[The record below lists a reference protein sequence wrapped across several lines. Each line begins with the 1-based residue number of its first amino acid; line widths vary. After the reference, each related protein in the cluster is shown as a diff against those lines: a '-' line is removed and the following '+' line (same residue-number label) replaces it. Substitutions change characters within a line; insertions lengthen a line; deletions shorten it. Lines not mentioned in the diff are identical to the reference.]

1 MFEKS
6 YYHVLQDYIQS
17 GCKEQL
23 TPEEQEYYNALYAIV
38 GIHRKYGRDQAI
50 NLLMHAPFNCSRP
63 RAREMYNEAV
73 NLFFLDDSIENRA
86 HRNMIFEDL
95 QKAAQA
101 VLLSAKSPKD
111 MEIYGN
117 LKIQAWKVK
126 QLDKE
131 DPIKREQPKD
141 KPIKVYTTD
150 SSMIGIPSID
160 RKLLA
165 QQIDSIPDISERDRE
180 RLKRDANIIETSF
193 EEMLDDTQEKT
204 QDYG

>member
-1 MFEKS
+1 MSDQVIRF
-6 YYHVLQDYIQS
+6 S
-17 GCKEQL
+17 GTK
-23 TPEEQEYYNALYAIV
+23 TKKHYPDTTRRIVYYNKDGNRTFVFYTNAFLLTAEMVALLY
-38 GIHRKYGRDQAI
+38 KYRWRVELFFKWMKQHLRI
-50 NLLMHAPFNCSRP
+50 K
-63 RAREMYNEAV
+63 E
-73 NLFFLDDSIENRA
+73 FFLDDTIENRA

-117 LKIQAWKVK
+117 LKIQVWKVK
-126 QLDKE
+126 RLDKE
-131 DPIKREQPKD
+131 DPVKREQPKN

-150 SSMIGIPSID
+150 PNMIGIPSID
-160 RKLLA
+160 RNLLA

-180 RLKRDANIIETSF
+180 RLKRDAGIIETTF

>member
-1 MFEKS
+1 
-6 YYHVLQDYIQS
+6 
-17 GCKEQL
+17 
-23 TPEEQEYYNALYAIV
+23 
-38 GIHRKYGRDQAI
+38 
-50 NLLMHAPFNCSRP
+50 
-63 RAREMYNEAV
+63 
-73 NLFFLDDSIENRA
+73 
-86 HRNMIFEDL
+86 MIFEDL

-131 DPIKREQPKD
+131 DPVKHEQPKD

-150 SSMIGIPSID
+150 SNMIGIPSID
-160 RKLLA
+160 RTLLA

>member
-50 NLLMHAPFNCSRP
+50 NLLMHEPFNCSRP

-73 NLFFLDDSIENRA
+73 NLFFLDDSIE
-86 HRNMIFEDL
+86 
-95 QKAAQA
+95 
-101 VLLSAKSPKD
+101 
-111 MEIYGN
+111 
-117 LKIQAWKVK
+117 IQAWKVK

-150 SSMIGIPSID
+150 SNMIGIPSID